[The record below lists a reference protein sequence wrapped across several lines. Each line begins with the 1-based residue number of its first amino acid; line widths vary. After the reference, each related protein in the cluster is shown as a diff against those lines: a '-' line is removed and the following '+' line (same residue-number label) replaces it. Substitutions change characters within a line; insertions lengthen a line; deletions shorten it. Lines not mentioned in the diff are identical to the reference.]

1 MKAAW
6 YERNGKAK
14 EVLTIGEMPDPKPAK
29 GEVRVKMAC
38 SGLNPTDVKRREG
51 TRGQNI
57 EFPRVI
63 PNSDGAGVVDESSN
77 KQLLGKRVWVWNAQW
92 GRAFGTC
99 AEYCC
104 LPESQ
109 VAVLPDGVDFA
120 AGACLGIA
128 AMTAHQALFSD
139 GDIKNRTLLVTGG
152 AGAVGHYAIQM
163 AKWAGARVAATVSSD
178 EKARLAKDAGA
189 DLVVNYKTEDV
200 AKKVLEFSPGG
211 VDRVVEVDFGGNLET
226 NIKAVKLNGT
236 IASYASMGNPEPK
249 IPFYTM
255 MRRGIAIDLVFVYM
269 MKPEERARALRDFDV
284 LLRENRLKHNI
295 ARRFKLDEL
304 VAAHELQESN
314 RVLGKIV
321 IDIARL

>member
-6 YERNGKAK
+6 YERNGKAR

-29 GEVRVKMAC
+29 GEVRVKIAC
-38 SGLNPTDVKRREG
+38 SGLNPSDVKRREG

-63 PNSDGAGVVDESSN
+63 PNSDGAGVVDESTN
-77 KQLLGKRVWVWNAQW
+77 KELLGKRVWVWNAQW

-120 AGACLGIA
+120 AGACLGIP

-139 GDIKNRTLLVTGG
+139 GDIKNKSVLVTGG

-163 AKWAGARVAATVSSD
+163 AKWGGARVATTVSSD
-178 EKARLAKDAGA
+178 DKAKLAKTAGA
-189 DLVVNYKTEDV
+189 DLVINYKSEDV
-200 AKKVLEFSPGG
+200 AKKVLEFAPGG
-211 VDRVVEVDFGGNLET
+211 VDRVIEVDFGGNLDT
-226 NIKAVKLNGT
+226 NIKVVKLNGS

-255 MRRGIAIDLVFVYM
+255 MRRGIAVDLVFVYM
-269 MKPEERARALRDFDV
+269 MKSEERARAVADLGV
-284 LLRENRLKHNI
+284 LLRENRLKHSV
-295 ARRFKLDEL
+295 ARHFKLDEL
-304 VAAHELQESN
+304 VAAHELQETN
-314 RVLGKIV
+314 KVVGNIV
-321 IDIARL
+321 IDISK